1 MSTITRY
8 QYDPRAANPL
18 YHFLFGVRF
27 FFAGTG
33 MLFRHPSL
41 LGLAVIPILLTLF
54 AVLSLALSAAWLV
67 GRLLGQDGAGI
78 AWVAAQAV
86 VFLLAL
92 FLGYLIYLPLARIFL
107 APISEVLS
115 RRAWALAGSPSV
127 ERIEVGILRAMWE
140 GAKLVSL
147 QLVVMGFALLIG
159 FVFPPVGVP
168 LGVFLT
174 LCVSGVDFLDVPLS
188 LRGLPLRRKLGVL
201 WRNKAVALGFSAACY
216 LLLLVPFVNLLVL
229 PVGVIGATVLVSR
242 LDWQD

>member
-1 MSTITRY
+1 VSTTTRY

-33 MLFRHPSL
+33 MLLRHPRL
-41 LGLAVIPILLTLF
+41 LGLAVVPILLTLF
-54 AVLSLALSAAWLV
+54 AVLGIAFGLAAFV
-67 GRLLGQDGAGI
+67 GSWVAETGAQLRLL
-78 AWVAAQAV
+78 VQAV

-107 APISEVLS
+107 APVSEVLS

-147 QLVVMGFALLIG
+147 QLVVMGFALLMG

>member
-1 MSTITRY
+1 VSTTTRY

-33 MLFRHPSL
+33 MLLRHPRL
-41 LGLAVIPILLTLF
+41 LGLAVVPILLTLF
-54 AVLSLALSAAWLV
+54 AVL
-67 GRLLGQDGAGI
+67 GI
-78 AWVAAQAV
+78 AFGLAAFV

-107 APISEVLS
+107 APVSEVLS

-147 QLVVMGFALLIG
+147 QLVVMGFALLMG